1 MILMEVVCFNG
12 GCVIFMEVVCTVQGL
27 CNNAG
32 IFNDKDWQK
41 VQQINLDGMLT
52 GTMLAFEKMG
62 VRREE
67 RDSEREGEKICK
79 IL

>member
-1 MILMEVVCFNG
+1 MC
-12 GCVIFMEVVCTVQGL
+12 CVQGL

-67 RDSEREGEKICK
+67 RDSERENKITKMECSWVDFVSSFNVHK
-79 IL
+79 KLFK

>member
-1 MILMEVVCFNG
+1 MC
-12 GCVIFMEVVCTVQGL
+12 CVQGL
-27 CNNAG
+27 WNNAG

-67 RDSEREGEKICK
+67 RDSEREGEKIR
-79 IL
+79 